1 MSGSEQFGHGK
12 AINTSGR
19 TRPCKVVVVGG
30 GFAGV
35 QLVNGLRHA
44 DVSITLIDQRNHHLF
59 QPLLYQVATTV
70 LSTSEIAW
78 PIRHLYR
85 DRPEVE
91 TLLGEVT
98 AMDRDGRAVVL
109 RNGIRIG
116 YDILVLATGARHA
129 YFGNDAW
136 EPYAPGLKTLED
148 ATTIRRRM
156 LLALEQ
162 AEVEPNPDI
171 RDALLT
177 FAVVGAGP
185 TGVELAGT
193 LAELTHHILPS
204 EFRRIDTRKARVLL
218 IEGGSRVL
226 AAFSESLSAYTK
238 SALEKIGVEVLL
250 GQAVTDCGPDGL
262 KIGETPVACRT
273 IIWAAGVQA
282 SPAASWLGVESDRA
296 GRVAVGPDLS
306 LPDDSDIF
314 VIGDSALVRQQ
325 DGTPVPGLA
334 PAAKQQGSYVA
345 KVITARLDG
354 KPAPA
359 PFRYRHQGNLATI
372 GRRAAVIEFGRLRI
386 KGGLAWWLWG
396 IAHIYF
402 LIGTRSRFSVAW
414 SWLWIF
420 LSGQHSARL
429 ITQSEQK
436 RT

>member
-1 MSGSEQFGHGK
+1 
-12 AINTSGR
+12 
-19 TRPCKVVVVGG
+19 
-30 GFAGV
+30 
-35 QLVNGLRHA
+35 
-44 DVSITLIDQRNHHLF
+44 
-59 QPLLYQVATTV
+59 
-70 LSTSEIAW
+70 
-78 PIRHLYR
+78 
-85 DRPEVE
+85 
-91 TLLGEVT
+91 
-98 AMDRDGRAVVL
+98 
-109 RNGIRIG
+109 
-116 YDILVLATGARHA
+116 
-129 YFGNDAW
+129 
-136 EPYAPGLKTLED
+136 
-148 ATTIRRRM
+148 M

-177 FAVVGAGP
+177 FSVVGAGP

-218 IEGGSRVL
+218 IEGGPRVL
-226 AAFSESLSAYTK
+226 AAFSEPLSAYTK

-250 GQAVTDCGPDGL
+250 GQVVTDCGPDAL

-282 SPAASWLGVESDRA
+282 SPAASWLGVEPDRA

-314 VIGDSALVRQQ
+314 VIGDSALVKQQ
-325 DGTPVPGLA
+325 DGRTVPGLA

-345 KVITARLDG
+345 KAIKGRLEG

-359 PFRYRHQGNLATI
+359 LFRYRHQGNLATI

-436 RT
+436 RM